1 MLASACS
8 SLGGIELQ
16 EGAEGRFTAG
26 DDGDPTAPDGDSSRP
41 AETSGDDGGSDDHGD
56 PGPLEPPP
64 GTDDDGGGSTSD
76 ADGDTGPNTGTDD
89 ESSDGGLDDGT
100 TSIDPQTNG
109 PTDGLESGS
118 GSDGECTDLECLPVC
133 DPEAY
138 GVDEQG
144 WPAVC
149 GQQCDDVRD
158 ATACVTEGGIV
169 VSCDLGVWTCAE

>member
-64 GTDDDGGGSTSD
+64 GTDGTGGGSSD
-76 ADGDTGPNTGTDD
+76 ADDDGDTGTDTGTDD
-89 ESSDGGLDDGT
+89 ESSDGGVDDGT

-109 PTDGLESGS
+109 LESGS
-118 GSDGECTDLECLPVC
+118 GSTGDDGECTDLECLPVC

-158 ATACVTEGGIV
+158 TAACVTEGGIV

>member
-1 MLASACS
+1 MLVSACS

-26 DDGDPTAPDGDSSRP
+26 DDGDPTAPDDDSSRP
-41 AETSGDDGGSDDHGD
+41 AETSDDDGGSDDRGD

-64 GTDDDGGGSTSD
+64 GTDGTGSTSD
-76 ADGDTGPNTGTDD
+76 ADDDGDTGTDTGTDD
-89 ESSDGGLDDGT
+89 ESSEGGVDDGT

-109 PTDGLESGS
+109 LESGS
-118 GSDGECTDLECLPVC
+118 GSTGDDGECTDLECLPVC

-158 ATACVTEGGIV
+158 AAACVTEGGIV